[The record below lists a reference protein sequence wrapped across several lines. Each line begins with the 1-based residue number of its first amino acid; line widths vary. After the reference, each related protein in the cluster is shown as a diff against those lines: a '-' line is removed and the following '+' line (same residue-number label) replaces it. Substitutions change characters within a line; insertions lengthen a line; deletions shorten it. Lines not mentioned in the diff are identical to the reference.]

1 MNTVKFQTVGNFL
14 FKMNEKGA
22 ITAVDTR
29 RKIENKII
37 ELRDNTE
44 LIRAFVPNSGTLK
57 MVTPNLVKLPGVS
70 TIKSDSLEKGKNQII
85 TAIRVAF
92 ANHATS
98 EVAVSQLVY
107 SNAKADMPAGL
118 QNSVLVIK
126 QNGKTLVELPVSDFV
141 SPADQSDSA
150 YKELSAFVLLKE
162 EVPFEVEIEVPTGS
176 VIGTEKSYIEVAMK
190 GMATFD
196 K

>member
-1 MNTVKFQTVGNFL
+1 MNTVKFQTVTNYL
-14 FKMNEKGA
+14 LKMAEKGA
-22 ITAVDTR
+22 ITAVDTL
-29 RKIENKII
+29 RKIRDRII
-37 ELRDNTE
+37 EIRDNTE
-44 LIRAFVPNSGTLK
+44 LIRAFVPNSGTIK
-57 MVTPNLVKLPGVS
+57 MVTPNLVKLPGIS

-92 ANHATS
+92 ASHADS
-98 EVAVSQLVY
+98 ADEVAKLVY

-118 QNSVLVIK
+118 QASVLHIK

-141 SPADQSDSA
+141 APANEANSA

-176 VIGTEKSYIEVAMK
+176 VIGTTKSYIEVAMK

-196 K
+196 R